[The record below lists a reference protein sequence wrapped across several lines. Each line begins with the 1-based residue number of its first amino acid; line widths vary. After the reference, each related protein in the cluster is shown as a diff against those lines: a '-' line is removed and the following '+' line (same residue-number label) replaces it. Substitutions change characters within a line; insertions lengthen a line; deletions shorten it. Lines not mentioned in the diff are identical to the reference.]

1 MSNLG
6 YDAAMILDAYVTPLR
21 SALMI
26 DDRFPTYQD
35 MLERQRRRDAG
46 EAVEASAFDYESAS
60 KLVTECRERNLLC
73 DVRNKIDEVA
83 TAQLDHLSKSDLVV
97 LDYHLDSTENT
108 NPEKAIAVLQRL
120 AQTPHANLVIVYTLE
135 ERLDAVRRTVAC
147 RFRGAT
153 ELPARQTLSEEEEL
167 NIQMWEPTFTGT
179 DIDAYLRG
187 DNKVLLDANSHL
199 VKELEGQVPKNTRKA
214 VILEAVEF
222 HLRAKYLPLN
232 TEPKTDPAS
241 VQMNPKDGQRQWLFF
256 GNVFVVFINKN
267 KDVSIFNELEAALL
281 DWQPLPMKMM
291 LAHIRNKFETGGF
304 RFEAE
309 ILSDSDTLAGWFFHA
324 LTGDDPE
331 LRRRLQQLWARLLDS
346 LRTQLVRS
354 VAEFGTRI
362 LDPSIAGLGAKG
374 HDTDAEWLKKCMK
387 LARELAG
394 TSTKIDD
401 HTILHAL
408 NSFLCSETYSGRH
421 VRTGTVCKVIEP
433 TPGISGKE
441 QWYLCASPA
450 CEMVP
455 RPPRGS
461 GAWTHD
467 LDPLMAVTV
476 LRLER
481 QAKFRSPLENA
492 EQGKHIFLMVEGEP
506 VSLEVVN
513 VTTGHPNSEVMFVE
527 NRGLTKEDGRLSAYF
542 IRRSADGDL
551 RRIEEAQET
560 AAAPETLERETTAAL
575 APAVSEPIPSDTVI
589 IEGGEVIDPKAP
601 LMITTVKLQAVGQL
615 RASYAD
621 RFLHQLGHHNSRIGV
636 DFVNSYS
643 VIGY

>member
-1 MSNLG
+1 MSSLG
-6 YDAAMILDAYVTPLR
+6 YDAAMIRDAYVAPLR

-35 MLERQRRRDAG
+35 MLERQRQRDAG
-46 EAVEASAFDYESAS
+46 EAVEATAFDYESAT
-60 KLVTECRERNLLC
+60 KLVAECREHNLLC
-73 DVRNKIDEVA
+73 DVQNKIDEVA

-97 LDYHLDSTENT
+97 LDYHLDPTQNT

-120 AQTPHANLVIVYTLE
+120 AQSPHANLVIVYTLE
-135 ERLDAVRRTVAC
+135 GPLDAVRRTVAC

-153 ELPARQTLSEEEEL
+153 ELPTRQTLNEDEEL
-167 NIQMWEPTFTGT
+167 FIQMWEPTFTGA

-187 DNKVLLDANSHL
+187 DNKVLLDSNSHL
-199 VKELEGQVPKNTRKA
+199 VKALDGHVPKNEQKA
-214 VILEAVEF
+214 VILEAVEL
-222 HLRAKYLPLN
+222 HLRSKFLPGE
-232 TEPKTDPAS
+232 TAPKTVPVG
-241 VQMNPKDGQRQWLFF
+241 VQMNPKDGQRQWLSF

-267 KDVSIFNELEAALL
+267 KDVSIFSELEAALL
-281 DWQPLPMKMM
+281 EWQPLPMKMM
-291 LAHIRNKFETGGF
+291 IAHIRNQFETGGF

-309 ILSDSDTLAGWFFHA
+309 ILSDADKLAGWFFHA

-331 LRRRLQQLWARLLDS
+331 LRRRLQQLWGRLLDS
-346 LRTQLVRS
+346 LRAQLVIS

-362 LDPSIAGLGAKG
+362 LDPSITALGAKG
-374 HDTDAEWLKKCMK
+374 HDSDAEWFKKCMK
-387 LARELAG
+387 LAKELAG

-401 HTILHAL
+401 HTVLHAL

-421 VRTGTVCKVIEP
+421 VRTGTVCRVTVP
-433 TPGISGKE
+433 ASDGSGKE

-467 LDPLMAVTV
+467 LDPLMSVTV

-481 QAKFRSPLENA
+481 QANFRSSLDKA
-492 EQGKHIFLMVEGEP
+492 EQGKHIFLLVDGQP
-506 VSLEVVN
+506 VSFEVVN
-513 VTTGHPNSEVMFVE
+513 VKTGHPNSEVMFVE
-527 NRGLTKEDGRLSAYF
+527 NRGLTKDDGSLHAYF
-542 IRRSADGDL
+542 IRRSPDANSEL
-551 RRIEEAQET
+551 VEEGQSPAVAPDT
-560 AAAPETLERETTAAL
+560 AEIDESNTL
-575 APAVSEPIPSDTVI
+575 APDIPEQVSPERAILQ
-589 IEGGEVIDPKAP
+589 GGEAIISKAP

-621 RFLHQLGHHNSRIGV
+621 RFLHQLGHHSSRIGV
-636 DFVNSYS
+636 DFVNSY
-643 VIGY
+643 